1 MTSSD
6 DALDRYMKKLMEL
19 QYNRQESL
27 YTDEELKKIA
37 LDAGLSESDW
47 QQAQA
52 RAEAQKQKGKNH
64 IVHANWQDAVK
75 ELEAAC
81 SLKPNDA
88 EAHVLAAE
96 AYLNQG
102 GLQQEEGARQEDF
115 RQAEYHL
122 EQALQI
128 DSGYK
133 EAFKLKKEL
142 NTRRQFSATQ
152 TKKNTSNR
160 KLIRWMVLGGIA
172 LVVII
177 WYFSSYNSMVG
188 AEEQTIEAW
197 AQVENVYQRR
207 ADLIPNLVATV
218 QAAADFE
225 QEVLTEVTQARTQA
239 LGSTVNPTNLNPTEL
254 RQFEQNQAAL
264 GSSLSRLM
272 AVAED
277 YPQITATENFRDLQ
291 SQLEGTENRI
301 SVERRRFNQTVQTY
315 NAKARKFPYNLLG
328 FDTKAYFS
336 ANSGAEDAPDVTFD

>member
-6 DALDRYMKKLMEL
+6 DALDRYMKKLVEL
-19 QYNRQESL
+19 QYARQETL

-47 QQAQA
+47 QQSQV
-52 RAEAQKQKGKNH
+52 RAETQKQKGKNH

-75 ELEAAC
+75 ELEASCA
-81 SLKPNDA
+81 LRPNDA

-96 AYLNQG
+96 AYLNRG
-102 GLQQEEGARQEDF
+102 SIQQNEDDF
-115 RQAEYHL
+115 QQAEYHL
-122 EQALQI
+122 EQALQV
-128 DSGYK
+128 DASYK
-133 EAFKLKKEL
+133 DAFKLKKEL
-142 NTRRQFSATQ
+142 NTRRQAFTTQ
-152 TKKNTSNR
+152 THKSTSNR

-172 LVVII
+172 LILII
-177 WYFSSYNSMVG
+177 WYFSAYNSMVG
-188 AEEQTIEAW
+188 AEEETIEAW

-218 QAAADFE
+218 QASADFE

-239 LGSTVNPTNLNPTEL
+239 MESNVDPTSLNPTAL

-291 SQLEGTENRI
+291 AQLEGTENRI
-301 SVERRRFNQTVQTY
+301 AVERRRFNQTIQAY
-315 NAKARKFPYNLLG
+315 NARARKFPYNFLG

-336 ANSGAEDAPDVTFD
+336 ADSGADQVPDVNFD

>member
-1 MTSSD
+1 MSSSD
-6 DALDRYMKKLMEL
+6 DALDRYMKKLTEL
-19 QYNRQESL
+19 QYSRQETL
-27 YTDEELKKIA
+27 YSDEELKQIA
-37 LDAGLSESDW
+37 LDSGLSEADW
-47 QQAQA
+47 VAAQK
-52 RAEAQKQKGKNH
+52 RAENQKQRGKNH
-64 IVHANWQDAVK
+64 IVHANWQDAVD

-81 SLKPNDA
+81 ALKPNDV
-88 EAHVLAAE
+88 EAHTMAAE
-96 AYLNQG
+96 AYINRG
-102 GLQQEEGARQEDF
+102 GTQQNFDDF

-122 EQALQI
+122 DQALLI
-128 DSGYK
+128 NSKYEK
-133 EAFKLKKEL
+133 AFKLKKEL
-142 NTRRQFSATQ
+142 NTRREIFTTQ
-152 TKKNTSNR
+152 TNKSTSNR

-177 WYFSSYNSMVG
+177 WYFTSYNSMVS
-188 AEEQTIEAW
+188 AEEETIEAW

-218 QAAADFE
+218 EAAADFE
-225 QEVLTEVTQARTQA
+225 RDVLTEVTNARTQA
-239 LGSTVNPTNLNPTEL
+239 ISSSVDPTDLNPAAL

-301 SVERRRFNQTVQTY
+301 SVERRRFNQSVQAY
-315 NAKARKFPYNLLG
+315 NAKTRKFPYNLLG

-336 ANSGAEDAPDVTFD
+336 ANAGAENAPSVNFD

>member
-19 QYNRQESL
+19 KYAQQESL
-27 YTDEELKKIA
+27 YTDEELKQIA

-47 QQAQA
+47 QQAQG

-81 SLKPNDA
+81 ALKPNDA
-88 EAHVLAAE
+88 EAHTLAAE
-96 AYLNQG
+96 AYLNRGSTQRN
-102 GLQQEEGARQEDF
+102 EEDF

-122 EQALQI
+122 EQALRI
-128 DSGYK
+128 DSTYK
-133 EAFKLKKEL
+133 EAFTLKKEL
-142 NTRRQFSATQ
+142 NTRRQLVTTQ
-152 TKKNTSNR
+152 THKSTSNR

-177 WYFSSYNSMVG
+177 WYFSTYNTMVG
-188 AEEQTIEAW
+188 AEEETIEAW

-225 QEVLTEVTQARTQA
+225 QQVLTEVTQARTQA
-239 LGSTVNPTNLNPTEL
+239 LASNVDPTNLSPTAL
-254 RQFEQNQAAL
+254 RQFEQNQATL

-301 SVERRRFNQTVQTY
+301 SVERRRFNQAVQAY

-328 FDTKAYFS
+328 FDAKAYFS
-336 ANSGAEDAPDVTFD
+336 ANAGADTAPDVNFD